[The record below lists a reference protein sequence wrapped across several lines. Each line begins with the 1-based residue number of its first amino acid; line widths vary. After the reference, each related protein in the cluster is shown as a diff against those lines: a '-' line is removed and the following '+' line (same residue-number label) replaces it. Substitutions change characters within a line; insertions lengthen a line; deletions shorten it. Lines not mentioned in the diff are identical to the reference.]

1 MDLRLLVVQGKPEG
15 KEILIR
21 TAKFLIGRNPECDI
35 RPNSELVSRQ
45 HCEITQVGE
54 EVRLRDLGSSNG
66 TIVNGERIPGE
77 VLLNDGDLL
86 QIGPL
91 GFQVILQ
98 RSVAPVA
105 AAVPVAAAAVAG
117 GAPAAPS
124 DSTVDPDVSQWLL
137 GDSKSGVP
145 DSGSKVFGGDT
156 QIAPKSSLTDTP
168 VPDLP
173 TVQMSKESL
182 EQPTTQSTAPDA
194 SEPKQKNTG
203 PKNKIEKTRDDTSR
217 AAADIIRRMMGR
229 RPQ

>member
-21 TAKFLIGRNPECDI
+21 NAKFLIGRNPECDI
-35 RPNSELVSRQ
+35 RPNSELISRQ

-66 TIVNGERIPGE
+66 TIVNGERITGE
-77 VLLNDGDLL
+77 ILLNDGDLL
-86 QIGPL
+86 QVGPL
-91 GFQVILQ
+91 GFQVVLQ
-98 RSVAPVA
+98 RSAAPVETPQ
-105 AAVPVAAAAVAG
+105 PVAMAAAVAS
-117 GAPAAPS
+117 PEAPS
-124 DSTVDPDVSQWLL
+124 DPTVDSDVSQWLV

-145 DSGSKVFGGDT
+145 DSGSQVFGGDT
-156 QIAPKSSLTDTP
+156 QIAPKASLTDTP
-168 VPDLP
+168 VPELP

-182 EQPTTQSTAPDA
+182 EQPTTQSAEPD
-194 SEPKQKNTG
+194 SEGPKSKNTG

>member
-21 TAKFLIGRNPECDI
+21 TARFLIGRNPDCDI
-35 RPNSELVSRQ
+35 RPNSDLISRQ

-54 EVRLRDLGSSNG
+54 EVRLKDMGSSNG
-66 TIVNGERIPGE
+66 TIVNGERISGE
-77 VLLNDGDLL
+77 VVLNDGDLI
-86 QIGPL
+86 QVGPL
-91 GFQVILQ
+91 GFQVMLQ
-98 RSVAPVA
+98 SSSVTPAAQPA
-105 AAVPVAAAAVAG
+105 AASAVAAVA
-117 GAPAAPS
+117 PAATGEPTG
-124 DSTVDPDVSQWLL
+124 DHDVSQWLL

-145 DSGSKVFGGDT
+145 DSGSQVFGGDT
-156 QIAPKSSLTDTP
+156 QIAPTSALTDTP
-168 VPDLP
+168 IPELP

-182 EQPTTQSTAPDA
+182 EQPTTQSAEPDG
-194 SEPKQKNTG
+194 SGPKQKNTG